1 MIALLLAFTLGCD
14 EAPPA
19 DAPIAEP
26 PPARAAPAAT
36 APVSGPR
43 VPVDTENRFAAS
55 HILVA
60 FATAM
65 HAPPEVTRTRDEARA
80 RAAEVRKKLTEGAD
94 FIAIAAEISDDTTA
108 KRGGSLGSFEAG
120 KMVQPFED
128 AVRALQPGELS
139 EPVETPFGFHVIRRD
154 VIQEV
159 HCAQLMIGWAG
170 AQKPLPGVTRSKE
183 DAQKR
188 IEAAKA
194 ELDGGGQW
202 ADVVRKYTDG
212 PLKDDAGDLG
222 WFAPRQL
229 MPALDTVAFDL
240 EIGAI
245 SAVVESPTAFHLVRR
260 LE

>member
-1 MIALLLAFTLGCD
+1 MIALLFLVNLACD
-14 EAPPA
+14 ESPPVA
-19 DAPIAEP
+19 ASASPAEVP
-26 PPARAAPAAT
+26 SATPAAT
-36 APVSGPR
+36 PQTGPR
-43 VPVDTENRFAAS
+43 VPVATEHRFAAS

-65 HAPPEVTRTRDEARA
+65 HAPPKVTRTREEART
-80 RAAEVRKKLTEGAD
+80 RAIEVRKKLTDGAD
-94 FIAIAAEISDDTTA
+94 FASLAAELSDDSTA
-108 KRGGSLGSFEAG
+108 ARGGSLGSFQVG

-128 AVRALQPGELS
+128 AVRALKPGEVS

-154 VIQEV
+154 IIQEV

-170 AQKPLPGVTRSKE
+170 APKPLLGVTRSRE
-183 DAQKR
+183 DAHKR

-194 ELDGGGQW
+194 ELDGGGEW
-202 ADVVRKYTDG
+202 AVVVRKYTDG
-212 PLKDDAGDLG
+212 PLRDDAGDLG

-240 EIGAI
+240 EIGAT
-245 SAVVESPTAFHLVRR
+245 SAVVESPSAFHLIRR